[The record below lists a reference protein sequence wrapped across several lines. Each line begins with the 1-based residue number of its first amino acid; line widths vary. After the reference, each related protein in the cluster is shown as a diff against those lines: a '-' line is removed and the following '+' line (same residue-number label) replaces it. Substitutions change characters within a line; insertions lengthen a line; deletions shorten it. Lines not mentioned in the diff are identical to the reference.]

1 MGREGTGRDPDN
13 LTSFDALN
21 IPRVARS
28 SPVLS
33 RATTN
38 AHVVPEGGAPMGNIA
53 NTHVA
58 AQSGNGHTPTQQVF
72 PSAETQTIST
82 STSTSTP

>member
-38 AHVVPEGGAPMGNIA
+38 AHAMPKSGAPTGNTA
-53 NTHVA
+53 NAHVA
-58 AQSGNGHTPTQQVF
+58 AQQREWAYAYAAGLSLRRNPNHLNF
-72 PSAETQTIST
+72 DFDLDA
-82 STSTSTP
+82 